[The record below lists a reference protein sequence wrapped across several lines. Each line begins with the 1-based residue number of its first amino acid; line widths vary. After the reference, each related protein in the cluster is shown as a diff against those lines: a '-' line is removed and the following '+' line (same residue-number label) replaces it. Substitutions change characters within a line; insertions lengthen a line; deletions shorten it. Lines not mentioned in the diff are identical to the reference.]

1 MTAAEIARE
10 AEVSE
15 GIVFHHFGSKRGV
28 LAAVSAAYGADLARA
43 MFAGILPGGSPD
55 VRDIIE
61 RVFEFVEANGNLHQ
75 LLVLVQDPA
84 DWNEALQSNRAVI
97 IAALAA
103 AFEEWARRGF
113 IHTSRPREAAILCF
127 GLVESGLTECFVRGD
142 GTGAEALIDEA
153 VRLIEGGL
161 GVAGRGGGA
170 GT

>member
-1 MTAAEIARE
+1 MAHRPSSPRGSLRGGPGDAPDGDPPGDRSRGKGSRPRRARTRSPEEKRHRILAAAQELFRERGYGEVTAAEIARE

-61 RVFEFVEANGNLHQ
+61 RVFDFVEANGNLHQ

-97 IAALAA
+97 IAALA
-103 AFEEWARRGF
+103 
-113 IHTSRPREAAILCF
+113 
-127 GLVESGLTECFVRGD
+127 
-142 GTGAEALIDEA
+142 
-153 VRLIEGGL
+153 
-161 GVAGRGGGA
+161 
-170 GT
+170 